1 MADYVFKDHTP
12 SAMRGD
18 ARLRGRERIISSKTM
33 RCAAPP
39 RPLYAPCTGAAL
51 LRPRMRPCR
60 GAEALGYARRR
71 PPARAMAN
79 YVFKDHTPSAMR
91 GDARLRG
98 RERIMYSKTIHPRL
112 CEATPACAGYGGLFV
127 RRPSARRRRSP
138 MGYCLS
144 AIPQPHG
151 KLSYRLLAIGYRLSA
166 IGYGMRSPPARN
178 ANSNDD
184 PIAYRLSPIAY
195 RLSCNADS
203 MTHCNGAH

>member
-1 MADYVFKDHTP
+1 MAD
-12 SAMRGD
+12 
-18 ARLRGRERIISSKTM
+18 
-33 RCAAPP
+33 
-39 RPLYAPCTGAAL
+39 
-51 LRPRMRPCR
+51 
-60 GAEALGYARRR
+60 
-71 PPARAMAN
+71 

-112 CEATPACAGYGGLFV
+112 CEATPACAGESGLFV

-166 IGYGMRSPPARN
+166 IGYGMRSPPARS

-184 PIAYRLSPIAY
+184 PLASRLSPLSSRLSPLTS
-195 RLSCNADS
+195 RLSCNAIS
-203 MTHCNGAH
+203 MTHCYSAYRPAAL